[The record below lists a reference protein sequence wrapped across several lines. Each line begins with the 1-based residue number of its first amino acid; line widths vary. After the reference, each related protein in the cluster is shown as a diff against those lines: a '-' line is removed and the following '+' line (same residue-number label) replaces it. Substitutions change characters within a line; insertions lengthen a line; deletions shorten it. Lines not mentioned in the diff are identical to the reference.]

1 MLGQIG
7 RNNVVITVLPEN
19 HSGTASAATVPA
31 KLLNGFPNVRIGV
44 TVGIGE
50 GVPSEEHDIRPGDVA
65 VSAPRNGKG
74 GVLQYDFGKQIQGQ
88 GFHQTRFLNQP
99 PTTLRTAVMGI
110 CAQYR
115 RRGHQITETV
125 KEIINRNTRL
135 RPEYRRLEPSTDRL
149 FKADVIHDPR
159 GYAEYCMKTP
169 SSVISRRE
177 RAELDENPASEPGW
191 NKRQGPYWSL
201 QTQAVENPS
210 WPNI

>member
-1 MLGQIG
+1 
-7 RNNVVITVLPEN
+7 
-19 HSGTASAATVPA
+19 
-31 KLLNGFPNVRIGV
+31 
-44 TVGIGE
+44 
-50 GVPSEEHDIRPGDVA
+50 
-65 VSAPRNGKG
+65 
-74 GVLQYDFGKQIQGQ
+74 
-88 GFHQTRFLNQP
+88 
-99 PTTLRTAVMGI
+99 MGI

-135 RPEYRRLEPSTDRL
+135 RPEYGRLEPSTDRL
-149 FKADVIHDPR
+149 FKADVIHDSR

-210 WPNI
+210 WPNIWLTKDYEGLPRSATTCFFSNNQDQNTVRQALCALLHQLFLQKRRS